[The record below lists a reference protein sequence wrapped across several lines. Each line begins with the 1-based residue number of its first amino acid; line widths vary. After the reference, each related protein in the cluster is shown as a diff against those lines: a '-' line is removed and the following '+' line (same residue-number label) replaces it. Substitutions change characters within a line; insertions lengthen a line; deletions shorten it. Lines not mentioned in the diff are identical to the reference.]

1 MKNWKMGKALD
12 PGVGRGL
19 EQLSELRKS
28 NLSTIPYYSSLSFCF
43 SSFSCWLCKR
53 FYGCLCWYF
62 YL

>member
-43 SSFSCWLCKR
+43 SSFSC
-53 FYGCLCWYF
+53 
-62 YL
+62 